1 MADSNCVGN
10 QLPGSFGNYAVAFK
24 QAVSLATTGNTVAN
38 LSVVGTSV
46 IYRRVTIA
54 NATGNVAAAN
64 VAILT
69 SNDGNLSN
77 AIGNATLLTTVTG
90 STKYV
95 DLGLG
100 ANTGNT
106 VYSNPALFLR
116 VITAS
121 GNSNTVNITV
131 FGDVVTP

>member
-1 MADSNCVGN
+1 MLFRST
-10 QLPGSFGNYAVAFK
+10 GSVA
-24 QAVSLATTGNTVAN
+24 S
-38 LSVVGTSV
+38 
-46 IYRRVTIA
+46 
-54 NATGNVAAAN
+54 AN

-77 AIGNATLLTTVTG
+77 AIGNATLLTTVSG
-90 STKYV
+90 PTKYV

-100 ANTGNT
+100 SNVGNT

-131 FGDVVTP
+131 YGDVVTP

>member
-10 QLPGSFGNYAVAFK
+10 QLPGSFGNYAVGFA
-24 QAVSLATTGNTVAN
+24 QAVKLSSTGNTVAN

-54 NATGNVAAAN
+54 NATGNVALAN

-77 AIGNATLLTTVTG
+77 AIGNATLLTTVSG

-100 ANTGNT
+100 SNVGNT

-121 GNSNTVNITV
+121 GNSNTVNVTV
-131 FGDVVTP
+131 YGDVVTP

>member
-1 MADSNCVGN
+1 MANSNHVSSRT
-10 QLPGSFGNYAVAFK
+10 PRAFGNYAIAFK
-24 QAVSLATTGNTVAN
+24 EAVSLASTGNTVAN
-38 LSVVGTSV
+38 LSVTGTSF
-46 IYRRVTIA
+46 IYRRVTIS
-54 NATGNVAAAN
+54 NATGSVASAN

-77 AIGNATLLTTVTG
+77 AIGNATLLTTVSG

-100 ANTGNT
+100 SNVGNT

-131 FGDVVTP
+131 YGDVVTP